1 MKLQGAITLKGKFI
15 IRHFRNGQLL
25 SEEEIDNTVTNAGK
39 AEVAGLINEVTSGGF
54 KWLAVGSS
62 STAASASDTGLAS
75 EITANGLGRA
85 AATCSRVTTTVTNDT
100 AQLVHTW
107 TATGTQTVK
116 EAGLFDTSTANQGN
130 MLARQTFSAKNM
142 ENNDTLELT
151 YKVKCA

>member
-1 MKLQGAITLKGKFI
+1 MKLNGAVVLKGKFI
-15 IRHFRNGQLL
+15 VRHFRNGKLL
-25 SEEEIDNTVTNAGK
+25 EEEEIDNTVTNAGK

-107 TATGTQTVK
+107 TATGTQTVQ
-116 EAGLFDTSTANQGN
+116 EAGIFDTSTANGGN

-151 YKVKCA
+151 YKVKVA